1 MGPASHG
8 DGGRPAGRT
17 TSMTGDLFGAAG
29 AVGALAAILAVR
41 DGVVPATRNLDVLDP
56 EVKPDVVAGAPRR
69 GR

>member
-1 MGPASHG
+1 M
-8 DGGRPAGRT
+8 
-17 TSMTGDLFGAAG
+17 
-29 AVGALAAILAVR
+29 GALAAVLAVR